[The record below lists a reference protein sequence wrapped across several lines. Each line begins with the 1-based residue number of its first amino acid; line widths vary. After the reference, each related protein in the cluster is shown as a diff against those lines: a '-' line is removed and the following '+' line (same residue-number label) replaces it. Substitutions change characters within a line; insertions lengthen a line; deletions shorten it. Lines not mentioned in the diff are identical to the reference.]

1 MKKRTRLIAI
11 AAGLLVVAVAVAVAL
26 LPGILALN
34 QVKTRIAQILSQTTG
49 RPVTIGKLSVT
60 LFPWLGVRVNG
71 ATLGNAPGFGARPL
85 ARVARVDIEVRV
97 LPLFRRQIVL
107 RRVILTGLYL
117 NLDENRAGATNWAT
131 LIHSPAVKPRSPAA
145 ARAERHEAPAFV
157 LLHAAGLSLR
167 DALIRYRDAR
177 TGSADTLS
185 GLHLRVG
192 AITPGQPVAVGLHG
206 LLKIAGHPAF
216 PFRLSTK
223 ARYQA
228 PRLTLS
234 SLRFSIAT
242 LKVLGRVH
250 IQDTHGAPRA
260 RGHLTVPPFAPRPLL
275 AALGF
280 PYQPRAA
287 TVLKQASA
295 AVSFHWSPAALRL
308 APLRLTLDRTT
319 ITGRVTRM
327 ARPLSYQAQLA
338 IDRLRPLPYLPAPST
353 PAAPPPS
360 PSPGPTAPAHGAAF
374 NAPLTATLSCG
385 RLRAHG
391 LLATNLHAV
400 LQAAG
405 GQVSLKP
412 MTMDLYQGHFAGAV
426 EANLR
431 PSPATWRLQAQLVH
445 VEVSQVL
452 SALHVFPAFSGA
464 LDARAH
470 LHGSGVTLAAA
481 KQTLSGRLT
490 AAIPNGMLR
499 GVDLDLIAKDPKAL
513 AGAHKA
519 HAARGTRFSGL
530 HASATVGHGV
540 VHMNALTLH
549 TTRAVIHGHG
559 DFVLATDSVNSLLE
573 VALPSGFVIPVRV
586 AGPPG
591 HIRFNI
597 SLNRLFSDSSPNNV
611 GSTLKTLGGAL
622 KHAFGL
628 H

>member
-11 AAGLLVVAVAVAVAL
+11 AAGLLVVAATATVAL
-26 LPGILALN
+26 LPGLHALD
-34 QVKTRIAQILSQTTG
+34 QVKAGIAQTLSQATG
-49 RPVTIGKLSVT
+49 RPVTISKLSVT
-60 LFPWLGVRVNG
+60 LFPWLGVRVDG

-85 ARVARVDIEVRV
+85 ARVARADIQVRV

-107 RRVILTGLYL
+107 RRIILTGLRL
-117 NLDENRAGATNWAT
+117 NLDENRAGVTNWAT
-131 LIHSPAVKPRSPAA
+131 LVHSHPAPHRSAA
-145 ARAERHEAPAFV
+145 AVRAERREAPAFV
-157 LLHAAGLSLR
+157 LLRAAGLSLR
-167 DALIRYRDAR
+167 GALIHYRNAR

-185 GLHLRVG
+185 GLNLHVG

-223 ARYQA
+223 ALYQA

-234 SLRFSIAT
+234 SLHFSIAT
-242 LKVLGRVH
+242 LKVLGRMH
-250 IQDTHGAPRA
+250 IRDAHGAPRA
-260 RGHLTVPPFAPRPLL
+260 RGHLRVPPFAPRPLL
-275 AALGF
+275 TALGLS
-280 PYQPRAA
+280 YQPRAT

-295 AVSFHWSPAALRL
+295 AVSFHWSLATLRL
-308 APLRLTLDRTT
+308 APLRFTLDHTT
-319 ITGRVTRM
+319 ITGRITRM
-327 ARPLSYQAQLA
+327 AQPLSYQARLA
-338 IDRLRPLPYLPAPST
+338 IDHLRPLPYLPAPST
-353 PAAPPPS
+353 SAAPPPS
-360 PSPGPTAPAHGAAF
+360 PSPGPTALAHGAAF
-374 NAPLTATLSCG
+374 NTPLTVTVTCG
-385 RLRAHG
+385 GLRLHG
-391 LLATNLHAV
+391 LLATNLRAV

-405 GQVSLKP
+405 GQLRLKP
-412 MTMDLYQGHFAGAV
+412 MTMNLYQGRFAGAV

-431 PSPATWRLQAQLVH
+431 PSPVTWRLQAQLVH

-470 LHGSGVTLAAA
+470 LHGSGATLAAA

-490 AAIPNGMLR
+490 AAIPNGRLR

-559 DFVLATDSVNSLLE
+559 DFLLATDSVNSLLE

>member
-11 AAGLLVVAVAVAVAL
+11 AAGLLVVAVAAAVAL

-60 LFPWLGVRVNG
+60 LFPWLGLRVDG

-107 RRVILTGLYL
+107 RRVILTGLHL

-131 LIHSPAVKPRSPAA
+131 LIHSPAAKPRSPAA

-167 DALIRYRDAR
+167 DALIRYRNVR

-185 GLHLRVG
+185 GLSLRVG
-192 AITPGQPVAVGLHG
+192 AIAPGQPVAVGLHG

-216 PFRLSTK
+216 PFRLST
-223 ARYQA
+223 QA
-228 PRLTLS
+228 LYRAPQLTLS

-242 LKVLGRVH
+242 FK
-250 IQDTHGAPRA
+250 A
-260 RGHLTVPPFAPRPLL
+260 RGHMGIDNTPTAPSARGELIVPPFAPRPLI
-275 AALGF
+275 AALGLH
-280 PYQPRAA
+280 YQPRAA
-287 TVLKQASA
+287 TVLKRASA
-295 AVSFHWSPAALRL
+295 TVGFRWSPAALRL
-308 APLRLTLDRTT
+308 ALLHLTLDHTT
-319 ITGRVTRM
+319 ITGRITRV
-327 ARPLSYQAQLA
+327 ARPLSYRARFV

-353 PAAPPPS
+353 AAAPPPS
-360 PSPGPTAPAHGAAF
+360 PSPGPTPVSSSAF
-374 NAPLTATLSCG
+374 NAPLTATLACG
-385 RLRAHG
+385 RLRLHG

-400 LQAAG
+400 LHAAG
-405 GQVSLKP
+405 GRVTLKP
-412 MTMDLYQGHFAGAV
+412 MTMDLYQGRFAGAV
-426 EANLR
+426 EATLH
-431 PSPATWRLQAQLVH
+431 PAPATWRLQAKLAH

-530 HASATVGHGV
+530 HASATVAHGV
-540 VHMNALTLH
+540 VHMNTLTLH

-559 DFVLATDSVNSLLE
+559 DLALATDSVNSLLE